1 VVTDVI
7 KWHCR
12 PPASKYQ
19 IHDYQ
24 NKDRLS
30 EFAMKK
36 NQVVGF
42 EFFVGDV
49 ISWVGLSFFG

>member
-1 VVTDVI
+1 VI